1 MKTNIKKDI
10 ISFGDEITYS
20 PVTSEKRDDILDLIM
35 QHRYV
40 EAINSV
46 KQMIKTNI
54 EFIMENTQE
63 IKEEKNNKRKE
74 TEKEKE
80 EAEKFASNE
89 KPLINL
95 AKIAL
100 DDLHKLTIE
109 KIISTYLYFQ
119 EYFSNILLIIYLY
132 IKMNLLDKINSTL
145 MLLKSE
151 MELNKFTEINQI
163 IIKFMVQNENNIETK
178 NVRISNK
185 KIKMV
190 PIKLYNKF

>member
-63 IKEEKNNKRKE
+63 IKEEKNNKR
-74 TEKEKE
+74 
-80 EAEKFASNE
+80 
-89 KPLINL
+89 
-95 AKIAL
+95 
-100 DDLHKLTIE
+100 
-109 KIISTYLYFQ
+109 Q
-119 EYFSNILLIIYLY
+119 EQQ
-132 IKMNLLDKINSTL
+132 MN
-145 MLLKSE
+145 
-151 MELNKFTEINQI
+151 
-163 IIKFMVQNENNIETK
+163 
-178 NVRISNK
+178 
-185 KIKMV
+185 
-190 PIKLYNKF
+190 P